1 MEKLKYGSR
10 RWKELTSQH
19 AWHSDKIDGK
29 PVMVCYNNEYY
40 YELPRIVDN
49 NGELAEQT

>member
-19 AWHSDKIDGK
+19 AWHSDKIGGK
-29 PVMVCYNNEYY
+29 SVMVCYNNEYY
-40 YELPRIVDN
+40 YEIPMNKIKKVL
-49 NGELAEQT
+49 